1 MAINANED
9 NFSMIIPEN
18 FQSNESESIDLE
30 QETLGEEQ
38 QEEEYVNYDDMN
50 FDDES
55 TEIDEQEFHNI
66 MMNQMRGYLGV
77 EDYAPEAKTTDDLVG
92 VLIQD
97 MYSTVEKEVKE
108 KMPPEIQEAYDLFL
122 EGKISSVKEFLNY
135 SQQEDFGTATVFTED
150 DRDNAIKFITKFR
163 RETTGDEDEDI
174 ELFIENLELKD
185 KLIEY
190 ANSKS
195 ESVFEKKKQEIA
207 NKKQEYL
214 KQQEAVRQ
222 ETEVKRQVFQEKV
235 DFVIKS
241 QKWDDNVKKYAKTET
256 SNGAKQTIEF
266 IQHALNDAE
275 IAPDFIVTLSRL
287 FEKDKK
293 GNIKYT
299 KKLFEDIK
307 KSADGESV
315 EKTLKKTLNSSAFKG
330 LNRSGIVKKQEDFS
344 GGFNPVY

>member
-18 FQSNESESIDLE
+18 FQSNESEDIDLE

-174 ELFIENLELKD
+174 ELPKNMELA
-185 KLIEY
+185 LID
-190 ANSKS
+190 AK
-195 ESVFEKKKQEIA
+195 EK
-207 NKKQEYL
+207 
-214 KQQEAVRQ
+214 R
-222 ETEVKRQVFQEKV
+222 
-235 DFVIKS
+235 
-241 QKWDDNVKKYAKTET
+241 WD
-256 SNGAKQTIEF
+256 
-266 IQHALNDAE
+266 
-275 IAPDFIVTLSRL
+275 
-287 FEKDKK
+287 
-293 GNIKYT
+293 
-299 KKLFEDIK
+299 
-307 KSADGESV
+307 
-315 EKTLKKTLNSSAFKG
+315 
-330 LNRSGIVKKQEDFS
+330 
-344 GGFNPVY
+344 

>member
-1 MAINANED
+1 MAINASEDSFEMILPEGFNDYNNEV
-9 NFSMIIPEN
+9 N
-18 FQSNESESIDLE
+18 LE
-30 QETLGEEQ
+30 QETLGENN
-38 QEEEYVNYDDMN
+38 QEEEFVNYDDLN
-50 FDDES
+50 FEDE
-55 TEIDEQEFHNI
+55 TQEVDEEEFHSI
-66 MMNQMRGYLGV
+66 MMNQMRSYLGV
-77 EDYAPEAKTTDDLVG
+77 EDYASEAKTTDDLVG

-97 MYSTVEKEVKE
+97 MYSTVESEVKS
-108 KMPPEIQEAYDLFL
+108 KMPAEIQEAYDLFL

-135 SQQEDFGTATVFTED
+135 SSQDDFGTANVFTED

-185 KLIEY
+185 KLIDY

-195 ESVFEKKKQEIA
+195 ESVFEKKKQEITS
-207 NKKQEYL
+207 KKQEYL
-214 KQQEAVRQ
+214 KQQEVVKQ
-222 ETEVKRQVFQEKV
+222 EVEVKRQVFQEKV

-241 QKWDDNVKKYAKTET
+241 QKWDDNVKKYAKVET

-293 GNIKYT
+293 GTIKYT

-330 LNRSGIVKKQEDFS
+330 LNKGSLGKKQGDFS
-344 GGFNPVY
+344 GGYDPVY